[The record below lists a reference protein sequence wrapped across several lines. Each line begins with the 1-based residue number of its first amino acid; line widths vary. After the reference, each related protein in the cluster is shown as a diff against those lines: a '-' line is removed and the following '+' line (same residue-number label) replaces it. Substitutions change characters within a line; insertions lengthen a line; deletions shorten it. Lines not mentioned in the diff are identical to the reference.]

1 MNADQLATKGPQLS
15 RKAEQLI
22 TPGTILIER
31 GTLLPQSFRLENESY
46 PSAWMSVKSSLNFY
60 ELEKELASAGWTFF
74 YMAGKITT
82 TALGFDRQ
90 KMVYTAVKRLI
101 ASVRLQKCNCLE
113 IDAVASRSFWGMPYV
128 RVSAHS
134 RHIQKGVVFSG
145 QAYKRDRSSPAGY

>member
-1 MNADQLATKGPQLS
+1 M
-15 RKAEQLI
+15 I

-46 PSAWMSVKSSLNFY
+46 PSAWMSVKSRLNFY

-82 TALGFDRQ
+82 TAFGFDRQ
-90 KMVYTAVKRLI
+90 KTVHTALKRLI

-113 IDAVASRSFWGMPYV
+113 IDAVASRSFLGIPYV

-134 RHIQKGVVFSG
+134 RHIQKGLVFSG
-145 QAYKRDRSSPAGY
+145 QGHTSQ